1 MPGMKG
7 CLGCLAALF
16 GILGIFLAITL
27 SFSFYLIPLAFILFI
42 GSLILISLALG
53 PSTPPSQTLSKPVL
67 PQKDDPDGEK

>member
-1 MPGMKG
+1 MPGVKG

-27 SFSFYLIPLAFILFI
+27 SFSFYLIPLAFLLFI

-53 PSTPPSQTLSKPVL
+53 PTSPPNRGSNKP
-67 PQKDDPDGEK
+67 DDPSRDDT